1 MENYINT
8 LKYGKLKIRY
18 NENYLN
24 DNVIDIIQ
32 ADKWYEVRTNFNGEL
47 VAYQVPNSSDII
59 DYRVI

>member
-1 MENYINT
+1 MEQYINT

-24 DNVIDIIQ
+24 DNVIDVIQ
-32 ADKWYEVRTNFNGEL
+32 SEKWYEVRTNLNGEL
-47 VAYQVPNSSDII
+47 VAYQVPNSENII

>member
-1 MENYINT
+1 MEQYINT
-8 LKYGKLKIRY
+8 LNYGRLKIRY

-32 ADKWYEVRTNFNGEL
+32 ADKWYEVRTNLNGEL
-47 VAYQVPNSSDII
+47 VAYQVPNSENII